1 MEYQKLEKILK
12 DNIIKPHIRLE
23 ILHPDD
29 SFQEIIPEEYIK
41 SLNYSEELQNGERR
55 NVTVELINIDNMF
68 SPRISGLFVGMRFAL
83 YVGLEDNHKEIT
95 WLPYGHYILSDVSVT
110 EDANANRISSIQLK
124 DKFSI
129 FTGKTGVLQD
139 TYAVPINSQYI
150 TEAVKSLLLFAKGDG
165 NSYDLVPPYFH
176 PSIYG
181 LKTQAKIEINAG
193 GTYGEI
199 IEQLA
204 TQANCSYFYDSTGK
218 LCFIPTNDIIC
229 DKTSILNP
237 VWIYSDKDVDIQS
250 FQLQYQVEEIINSF
264 KVYNQS
270 EEGGIHVYT
279 AENHDPASPICIEQ
293 IGYHYEYLE
302 TEGIYS
308 NKLAKDRAEYELWM
322 KSIFGVNVNASCAF
336 NPLIG
341 VGDAIEISNDYL
353 KLTRQ
358 WFVVNSISWT
368 TEGYT
373 LNLGVSNVENLPSM
387 SH

>member
-1 MEYQKLEKILK
+1 MEYQRLEKILR

-110 EDANANRISSIQLK
+110 EDSNANRISSIQLK

-139 TYAVPINSQYI
+139 TYVVPINSQYI
-150 TEAVKSLLLFAKGDG
+150 TEAVKSLILFDAG
-165 NSYDLVPPYFH
+165 NGNPLDIVAPYFH
-176 PSIYG
+176 PTIYG
-181 LKTQAKIEINAG
+181 MKTQAKIEVNAG

-204 TQANCSYFYDSTGK
+204 TQASCSYFYDAVGR
-218 LCFIPTNDIIC
+218 LMFVPTNDIIC
-229 DKTSILNP
+229 DRKTTLNP
-237 VWIYSDKDVDIQS
+237 VWIYSDKDVDIQNLN
-250 FQLQYQVEEIINSF
+250 LQYQTEEIINSMR
-264 KVYNQS
+264 VYNQS
-270 EEGGIHVYT
+270 DEGGIHTYT
-279 AENHDPASPICIEQ
+279 SENRDPASPICIEQ
-293 IGYHYEYLE
+293 IGFHYEYLE

-308 NKLAKDRAEYELWM
+308 NKLAKDRADYELWL
-322 KSIFGVNVNASCAF
+322 KSIYGVNVNATCAF

-341 VGDAIEISNDYL
+341 VGDSIEIADEFLEL
-353 KLTRQ
+353 KRE
-358 WFVVNSISWT
+358 WFVVNSVSWS
-368 TEGYT
+368 TEGY
-373 LNLGVSNVENLPSM
+373 NLSLGIANVDNLPSM
-387 SH
+387 SK